1 MASELAIAMRDAGT
15 ELAETFANR
24 GSSGSRTRYGTVTAN
39 NGATLDVELAG
50 GSVSGV
56 PMTTACVGARAG
68 DRVLLTVDGPLV
80 TATGIL
86 ATSDNGPYVPDV
98 VVRNGCYHVGN
109 VGPNSGVNVT
119 VPLSMPSTDYAISIT
134 NATGG
139 NGWTKACF
147 SAPNNLRKD
156 GFDVAVWNDA
166 QYTTLNVW
174 FWWSALLVR

>member
-1 MASELAIAMRDAGT
+1 MANELAIAMRDAGT
-15 ELAETFANR
+15 ELAETFSNR
-24 GSSGSRTRYGTVTAN
+24 GSSGSRTRYGTVKAN
-39 NGATLDVELAG
+39 NGQTLDVELAG

-56 PMTTACVGARAG
+56 AMTTACVGAKAG

-86 ATSDNGPYVPDV
+86 ATGDNDPYVPKV
-98 VVRNGCYHVGN
+98 ILRNGCYHVGN
-109 VGPNSGVNVT
+109 VGPGSGANVT
-119 VPLSMPSTDYAISIT
+119 VPLSMPSTDYAISVT

-139 NGWTKACF
+139 DDWKKARF
-147 SAPNNLRKD
+147 SGPNNLRKD

-174 FWWSALLVR
+174 FWWSAFLVR

>member
-1 MASELAIAMRDAGT
+1 MRQG
-15 ELAETFANR
+15 R
-24 GSSGSRTRYGTVTAN
+24 
-39 NGATLDVELAG
+39 
-50 GSVSGV
+50 
-56 PMTTACVGARAG
+56 
-68 DRVLLTVDGPLV
+68 
-80 TATGIL
+80 
-86 ATSDNGPYVPDV
+86 
-98 VVRNGCYHVGN
+98 YHVGN
-109 VGPNSGVNVT
+109 VGPGSGANVT

-147 SAPNNLRKD
+147 SAPNNLRKE